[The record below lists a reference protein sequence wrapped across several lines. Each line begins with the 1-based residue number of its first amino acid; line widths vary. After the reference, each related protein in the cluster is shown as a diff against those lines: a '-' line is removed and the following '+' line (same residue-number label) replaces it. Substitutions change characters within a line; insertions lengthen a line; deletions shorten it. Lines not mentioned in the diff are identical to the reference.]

1 LVDQPLLILPLSTAV
16 KYSYNPNNL
25 VGLGEI
31 GTVYPT
37 MRVSDSWGVIE
48 VSKGALLIRDKGSA
62 GRLQVPL
69 ATDLKAR
76 PLKGDGW
83 ILELREGWTLEP
95 GERKGDYVL
104 KTSGAHQPK

>member
-1 LVDQPLLILPLSTAV
+1 MLPLSQAV

-37 MRVSDSWGVIE
+37 MRVSDNWGVIE
-48 VSKGALLIRDKGSA
+48 ISKGALLIREKGSA

-69 ATDLKAR
+69 AADLKAR

-83 ILELREGWTLEP
+83 TLELSEGWILEP
-95 GERKGDYVL
+95 GERQGDFVL
-104 KTSGAHQPK
+104 KAPGRPGPK